1 MVARPVSFS
10 DVSRDRFHSGA
21 PYIFWLYAGTY
32 TLGIVM
38 SFVRSVAFLAL
49 GLVCFTGCGNSYNR
63 PKLVKVSG
71 TITLDGQPLAEASV
85 VLEPAVMG
93 KDKGSYNRSSNAV
106 TDAEGKFQMTTYGE
120 NDGLPVG
127 KYKVAVV
134 KQTRKNP
141 PGMDP
146 EMATPEQLAKVV
158 VKDIVP
164 VKYNS
169 MTTSGLEV
177 EVTASGLQPATI
189 ALQSK

>member
-1 MVARPVSFS
+1 
-10 DVSRDRFHSGA
+10 
-21 PYIFWLYAGTY
+21 
-32 TLGIVM
+32 M
-38 SFVRSVAFLAL
+38 SFIRTFASLVLV
-49 GLVCFTGCGNSYNR
+49 LVCITGCGDSYSR

-71 TITLDGQPLAEASV
+71 SITLDGQPLPEASII
-85 VLEPAVMG
+85 LEPAVAG
-93 KDKGSYNRSSNAV
+93 KEKGSYNRSSNAM
-106 TDAEGKFQMTTYGE
+106 TDAEGKFQISTYGE

-164 VKYNS
+164 VKYND

-177 EVTASGLQPATI
+177 EVTASGMQPSTI